1 MIDTSSPE
9 AALASFVALL
19 HELARRNAS
28 DIYFTAGSPPMLR
41 IEGVVQPCD
50 ETALKPADI
59 EAIAQAIM
67 GPARWQEYLSQ
78 WEMNFALPTA
88 LFPTARFRVNVFRQR
103 GSSGIVLRRISI
115 EIPNIDELKLPQ
127 VLKEV
132 VLCKRGLVL
141 IVGPTDSG
149 KSTTL
154 AAMIDHRNANRPG
167 HIISI
172 EDPIEF
178 THRHQQSIITQREI
192 GFDTHTYHDAL
203 KNAMRQAPDMI
214 VLGEIR
220 DAETMEAAIAFAD
233 TGHLCAATLH
243 ATNANQALERV
254 INFFPIARHPE
265 MYLQLALNLLMIV
278 SQRLLMGTDGKRV
291 AAVEVMLNRPRIKD
305 LIKKGQVD
313 MLKQAME
320 ESALDGCQTFDM
332 ALYDL
337 YKAEK
342 ISLEHALCNA
352 DSANNLRLKI
362 KLSGGYIGEADGDSA
377 EATLRIQSDNAFADW
392 R

>member
-1 MIDTSSPE
+1 
-9 AALASFVALL
+9 
-19 HELARRNAS
+19 
-28 DIYFTAGSPPMLR
+28 
-41 IEGVVQPCD
+41 
-50 ETALKPADI
+50 
-59 EAIAQAIM
+59 
-67 GPARWQEYLSQ
+67 
-78 WEMNFALPTA
+78 
-88 LFPTARFRVNVFRQR
+88 
-103 GSSGIVLRRISI
+103 
-115 EIPNIDELKLPQ
+115 
-127 VLKEV
+127 
-132 VLCKRGLVL
+132 
-141 IVGPTDSG
+141 VGPTDSG

-154 AAMIDHRNANRPG
+154 AAMIEYRNDNRPG

-178 THRHQQSIITQREI
+178 THRHKKSIVTQREI

-214 VLGEIR
+214 ILGEIR

-254 INFFPIARHPE
+254 INFFPISRHPE
-265 MYLQLALNLLMIV
+265 MYLQLALNLLVIA

-337 YKAEK
+337 YAAGK
-342 ISLEHALCNA
+342 ISIEHALCNA

-362 KLSGGYIGEADGDSA
+362 KLKDGQVGGDESGSREGA
-377 EATLRIQSDNAFADW
+377 LRLQEDKDAFADW
-392 R
+392 C